1 MEATEGNP
9 VIAEVKVHSPKYGD
23 ILGDRDPIE
32 ILRRYEY
39 AGATGISYIT
49 ADEFKG
55 DKELLRKICSETDL
69 PVLRKDFITEKEDIE
84 ITAEYGASAVLLITS
99 LLGDDLP
106 EFVDIA
112 LESNLEPLVEVH
124 DEQEIELANETDTPL
139 IGINNRDISRMEMD
153 DGTVS
158 RTEEL
163 AELVRDDVTLISES
177 GIRDIADMRR
187 ALDLADAVLIG
198 TAFMKSKNPGSTLK
212 KFVDSKR

>member
-1 MEATEGNP
+1 M
-9 VIAEVKVHSPKYGD
+9 IAEVKVHSPKYGD